1 MVHTPGIIF
10 LPLLQ
15 LDYNS
20 TRQLAYIW
28 ETATTPILSTE
39 LSLFIIIPILVIFS
53 AVLLAIGLPTVFE
66 LDLTWDFIG
75 LFSILGIIGSWE
87 LNRNQILI
95 QTIKIPL
102 QFNIRLTVLLVTLG
116 ISIVIGIIPAVK
128 MNSSISK
135 CTCSI
140 TSIILV
146 AIFFTDTYFLP
157 ITLSASFLPLV
168 MFTIIYPVEIIST
181 ISFITAIIAGII
193 TAKRFLSWLIRKNSS
208 YKSGNKSRKAK
219 CYYYTYCTIA
229 AVLCYVLV
237 PFAFYL
243 LLILYLEMLNSLS
256 ESPTSQLFKLL
267 LSFVPPVL
275 TTIIGIMLTK
285 KLGQV
290 KKPNTSTKESDI
302 ELKTIDNLKRAEEGE
317 ARRRPA
323 SNSRMSNK

>member
-28 ETATTPILSTE
+28 KTATTPILSTE

-66 LDLTWDFIG
+66 LDLTWDIIG
-75 LFSILGIIGSWE
+75 LFSILGFIGSLE

-102 QFNIRLTVLLVTLG
+102 QFNIRLTVLLVTIG
-116 ISIVIGIIPAVK
+116 ISIIIGIIPAVK
-128 MNSSISK
+128 MKSSISR

-140 TSIILV
+140 TS
-146 AIFFTDTYFLP
+146 AIYFTDTSFLP
-157 ITLSASFLPLV
+157 ITLSASFLPLI
-168 MFTIIYPVEIIST
+168 MFTIIYPVETIST

-229 AVLCYVLV
+229 AIFCYGLV

-256 ESPTSQLFKLL
+256 ESPTTQLFKLL
-267 LSFVPPVL
+267 LSFVPSVL
-275 TTIIGIMLTK
+275 TTIIGIVLTK
-285 KLGQV
+285 KLEQE
-290 KKPNTSTKESDI
+290 KKPNTSTKEFDI
-302 ELKTIDNLKRAEEGE
+302 ELKL
-317 ARRRPA
+317 
-323 SNSRMSNK
+323 